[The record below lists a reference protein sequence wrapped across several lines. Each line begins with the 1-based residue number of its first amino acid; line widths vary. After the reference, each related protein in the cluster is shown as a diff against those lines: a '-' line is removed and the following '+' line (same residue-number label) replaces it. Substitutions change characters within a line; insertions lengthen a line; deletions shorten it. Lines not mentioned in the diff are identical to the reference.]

1 MLETTR
7 APSAERRGQ
16 KKITLA
22 QSYIIIIII
31 IIIIARRRGGAHT
44 RCSIFYI

>member
-31 IIIIARRRGGAHT
+31 IIIARRRGGAHT